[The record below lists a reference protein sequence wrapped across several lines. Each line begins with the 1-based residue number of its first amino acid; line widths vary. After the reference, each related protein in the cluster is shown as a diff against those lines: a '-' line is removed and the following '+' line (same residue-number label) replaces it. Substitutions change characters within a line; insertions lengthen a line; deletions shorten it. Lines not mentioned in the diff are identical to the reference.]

1 MQTKNL
7 LITYLGNELHNLF
20 MTISESFFENIE
32 EIRLR
37 IGKPIIIY
45 KQNKEYTITKDGK
58 LSKNIFEGYCPLLT
72 DLTKTIKLMSGYSLY
87 AFDDEIKN
95 GYITLQGGH
104 RVGITGKVVMEN
116 NKIVTMKNINAINIR
131 VSHQIKNCANSII
144 DYIIKP
150 EIMHTMI
157 ISPPACG
164 KTTLLRDIIRK
175 ISDGDSE
182 NFIGQT
188 VGLVDER
195 SEIAGCYMGIPQN
208 DVGVR
213 TDVLDG
219 CPKSLGML
227 ILLRSMSPKV
237 IAVDEIGKENDI
249 NAIDDII
256 NSGIKIIC
264 TVHGKNLQEIS
275 TKPILGDLL
284 TRKIFQRYIVLSYND
299 VPGKVDGIFDKDF
312 NIIL

>member
-20 MTISESFFENIE
+20 MGVSQPFFENIE
-32 EIRLR
+32 EIRIR
-37 IGKPIIIY
+37 IGKPLIIY

-58 LSKNIFEGYCPLLT
+58 LSKNISEGYKPLLT
-72 DLTKTIKLMSGYSLY
+72 DLNKTLKLMSGYSLY

-104 RVGITGKVVMEN
+104 RVGLTGKAVMEN
-116 NKIVTMKNINAINIR
+116 NNIVTIKNINGINIR
-131 VSHQIKNCANSII
+131 VSHQIKDCSNSVI
-144 DYIIKP
+144 DYIVNP

-175 ISDGDSE
+175 ISDGDSKK
-182 NFIGQT
+182 FLGQT
-188 VGLVDER
+188 VGVVDER

-208 DVGVR
+208 DVGSR

-227 ILLRSMSPKV
+227 MLLRAMSPKV
-237 IAVDEIGKENDI
+237 IAVDEIGNENDI

-264 TVHGKNLQEIS
+264 TVHGKNLKEIS
-275 TKPILGDLL
+275 TKPVLEKLL
-284 TRKIFQRYIVLSYND
+284 TRKVFQRYIVLSYSD
-299 VPGKVDGIFDKDF
+299 SPGKIDGIFDKEF
-312 NIIL
+312 NKIL